1 MGPVP
6 FKISLAFTSGWRSR
20 SKQPQCSELAVLS
33 SAAGVANELAMVSGV
48 TLIGSQG
55 ENALSHSILS
65 KTFEHPRTGGGSPE
79 RTGG

>member
-1 MGPVP
+1 M
-6 FKISLAFTSGWRSR
+6 
-20 SKQPQCSELAVLS
+20 LS